1 MDEAD
6 REMEMEQDP
15 FLAAGI
21 DIPEELPYKE
31 ESGNISNEA
40 SIEPN
45 IISKKVVQDKEELLL
60 SNIPMKNLKDS
71 NNEKNDQ
78 TEVTIEKSF
87 LNEDIVKNSNFEQ
100 NDLNHEMKEYS
111 QLSLQQV
118 ETIPILLNKFK

>member
-31 ESGNISNEA
+31 ESGKISNEA

-60 SNIPMKNLKDS
+60 SNIPMKNLKDF

-111 QLSLQQV
+111 QLSLEQV
-118 ETIPILLNKFK
+118 ETIPILLNKS